1 MHRLGELDEQQ
12 RSRIGW
18 GLLVSGAFTL
28 AVGVVIVHWAQF
40 GPDDVVDVLGW
51 MPRGWFPKT
60 IGYLVALGGSQMM
73 LAGAALAF
81 VLGRRMTWAVA
92 AFAAFLAWIEL
103 VIVFAIVPSEW
114 LNLAQTDLDWSSQ
127 RIAFTIPPWL
137 VLGNE
142 IDVSFAA
149 LKDAIS
155 GTYNLVV
162 LGAAIL
168 FAYKI
173 QDLGRPRPAAAAG
186 EAPVLS
192 PYGRPLVKGGE

>member
-1 MHRLGELDEQQ
+1 MHRLGELNEQQ

-18 GLLVSGAFTL
+18 GLLVAGTLTL

-40 GPDDVVDVLGW
+40 GPDDAVDVLGW
-51 MPRGWFPKT
+51 MPRGWFPKA

-73 LAGAALAF
+73 LVGAAFAF

-92 AFAAFLAWIEL
+92 ALAAFLTWIEL

-142 IDVSFAA
+142 IEVSFAA

-155 GTYNLVV
+155 GTYNLVM

-173 QDLGRPRPAAAAG
+173 QDLGKPRPVTAAA
-186 EAPVLS
+186 EALVLS

>member
-1 MHRLGELDEQQ
+1 MHRLGELSEQQ

-18 GLLVSGAFTL
+18 SLLVVGSLTL
-28 AVGVVIVHWAQF
+28 AVGIVIVHWAQF
-40 GPDDVVDVLGW
+40 GSDEVVPVLDW

-60 IGYLVALGGSQMM
+60 VGYLVAFGGSQMM
-73 LAGAALAF
+73 LVGAAFAF
-81 VLGRRMTWAVA
+81 VLGRRMSWATAGVA
-92 AFAAFLAWIEL
+92 AFLTWIEF
-103 VIVFAIVPSEW
+103 VIIFAMVPSEW

-127 RIAFTIPPWL
+127 RVLLTIPPWL

-142 IDVSFAA
+142 VEVSYAA
-149 LKDAIS
+149 AKDAIS
-155 GTYNLVV
+155 GTYNLVM

-173 QDLGRPRPAAAAG
+173 QEVGKPRPAPPA
-186 EAPVLS
+186 EAPRLS